1 MRKLTKKQQK
11 SKNHINF
18 QFTKKCKK
26 AESQSY
32 ALWFRFFVCNFT
44 MFFYLE
50 LQDGSVFLDYFVC
63 IKIRGTGI
71 LNKVKKYDYEKP
83 EELRCRI
90 IWNSDTR
97 CFVISVSRQQMGKAV
112 RNKVCAEKPRK

>member
-26 AESQSY
+26 SGVTELCAVAS
-32 ALWFRFFVCNFT
+32 FFCLQFYNVL
-44 MFFYLE
+44 YLE
-50 LQDGSVFLDYFVC
+50 LQDGPVFLDYFVC

-71 LNKVKKYDYEKP
+71 LNKVKNM
-83 EELRCRI
+83 I
-90 IWNSDTR
+90 
-97 CFVISVSRQQMGKAV
+97 M
-112 RNKVCAEKPRK
+112 RNRRNCDAE

>member
-32 ALWFRFFVCNFT
+32 ALWLRFFVCNFT
-44 MFFYLE
+44 MFF
-50 LQDGSVFLDYFVC
+50 
-63 IKIRGTGI
+63 I
-71 LNKVKKYDYEKP
+71 
-83 EELRCRI
+83 
-90 IWNSDTR
+90 
-97 CFVISVSRQQMGKAV
+97 
-112 RNKVCAEKPRK
+112 